1 MHVVQPPVG
10 GTSKQSEPYIRVS
23 KVQMNYGAT
32 VAVKS
37 LSMEVGQNEF
47 IAILG
52 PSGCGK
58 STLLHAMSGLMA
70 PAAGKIE
77 LAGRDMARDSKA
89 TPAVGYVFQEPRL
102 LPWRTVRQNIE
113 IALKAAAIPR
123 AEWNDRISR
132 FLTML
137 RISQFADRW
146 PLRLSGGQQQRVA
159 IARALAIHPSVV
171 LMDEPFS
178 TLDEVTGRALRREL
192 LAVWEHDQRTVIF
205 VTHSIKEALYFA
217 DRIFILSKG
226 PAVVL
231 EEYEV
236 DLPRPRHYDDPQ
248 LAARE
253 GEIVRRVMG
262 PWGYD

>member
-1 MHVVQPPVG
+1 MNVAQQPARG
-10 GTSKQSEPYIRVS
+10 ELASSHPYISVS
-23 KVQMNYGAT
+23 DVQMTYGT
-32 VAVKS
+32 TLAVQS
-37 LSMEVGQNEF
+37 ISMNISKNEF
-47 IAILG
+47 VAILG

-58 STLLHAMSGLMA
+58 STLLHALSGLMA
-70 PAAGKIE
+70 PASGTIE
-77 LAGRDMARDSKA
+77 LAGRDVTRDRSS
-89 TPAVGYVFQEPRL
+89 TPPVGYVFQEPRL
-102 LPWRTVRQNIE
+102 LPWRSVRQNIE
-113 IALKAAAIPR
+113 IALEAAGVPR
-123 AEWNDRISR
+123 GEWGARIDR

-137 RISQFADRW
+137 RIDQFAERW

-178 TLDEVTGRALRREL
+178 TLDEVTGRALRKEL
-192 LAVWEHDQRTVIF
+192 LSVWEQDQRTVVF

-226 PAVVL
+226 PAVLL
-231 EEYEV
+231 EEYQV

-248 LAARE
+248 LTARE

-262 PWGYD
+262 PWGYE